1 MERKLDVYKRYRD
14 DFGVDFTQT
23 ERDKILNNYDQTGV
37 EVLVGKKMFR
47 QKQDIAAVRIQS
59 WCRQWF
65 NIIQQIRYQAAVK
78 IQRKW
83 RMLRNT
89 VLFDPKT
96 IEKVGN
102 RAAIMIQKYIRGKLV
117 RNSVMMELSNRLIEE
132 NLSYFDELKRKIQ
145 VDAYEK
151 IADAWKAKLF

>member
-1 MERKLDVYKRYRD
+1 
-14 DFGVDFTQT
+14 
-23 ERDKILNNYDQTGV
+23 
-37 EVLVGKKMFR
+37 
-47 QKQDIAAVRIQS
+47 
-59 WCRQWF
+59 
-65 NIIQQIRYQAAVK
+65 
-78 IQRKW
+78 
-83 RMLRNT
+83 MLRNI
-89 VLFDPKT
+89 VIFDPKT

-151 IADAWKAKLF
+151 IADAWKAKLFSMMMTRKQLLEDAKS